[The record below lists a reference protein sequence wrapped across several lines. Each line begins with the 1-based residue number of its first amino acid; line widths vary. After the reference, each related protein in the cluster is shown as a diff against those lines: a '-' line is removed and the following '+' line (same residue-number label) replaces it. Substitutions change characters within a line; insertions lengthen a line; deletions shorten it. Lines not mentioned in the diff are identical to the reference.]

1 MCPVWIIFIFIHSFA
16 WKRQFNFTE
25 VPLICWLKHW
35 INISEVLI
43 EIILFLCDIEGFNQG
58 WTFKLWRSGRTYLK
72 GGGGA
77 HMPLYTLIPKY
88 VLDPII
94 IWNGLRV
101 LSIILYY
108 QPCNQNIS
116 RMNHNY
122 FLFADELERSKKLRY
137 HSERAQKLHCNSD
150 TKLILGFRHS
160 GFLIGNLYTRS

>member
-35 INISEVLI
+35 INIYLRYWLKSFYFYVILKDSTGGGPLSCEGQGGLI
-43 EIILFLCDIEGFNQG
+43 
-58 WTFKLWRSGRTYLK
+58 WR
-72 GGGGA
+72 GGA

-88 VLDPII
+88 VLNPII
-94 IWNGLRV
+94 MLNGLRV